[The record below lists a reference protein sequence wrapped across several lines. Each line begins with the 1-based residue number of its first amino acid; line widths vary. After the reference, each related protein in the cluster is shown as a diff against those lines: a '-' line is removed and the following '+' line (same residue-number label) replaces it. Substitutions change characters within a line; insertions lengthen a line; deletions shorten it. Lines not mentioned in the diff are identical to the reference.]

1 MGMLGEPGGVGFVS
15 MAESSLSER
24 VREFGGKKGCSS
36 NWKEKGCS
44 SYLGVVYTGS
54 DGKIGVERLDHSTS
68 LIQPSTVVLIQPS
81 TVVFAPDFTE
91 WMDWLLVPGRR
102 TSKKNRN
109 PPPLRFCLS
118 ALLGEAAEELILDFV
133 GVAHVAHALLE
144 LGAVFLL

>member
-54 DGKIGVERLDHSTS
+54 DGKFGVERLDHSTS
-68 LIQPSTVVLIQPS
+68 LIQPSTVV
-81 TVVFAPDFTE
+81 FAPDFME